1 VKLKEGTG
9 YVIEE
14 CDAKAGEVKFKQ
26 FVWSGRG
33 SALFCLAFLL
43 RFC

>member
-1 VKLKEGTG
+1 MLEVRVPRFLTTEKQEVKLKEGTG

-26 FVWSGRG
+26 FV
-33 SALFCLAFLL
+33 
-43 RFC
+43 